1 MFNKNNFCERLVY
14 IKKELPLQ
22 PIWDIYIIKIYESKN

>member
-1 MFNKNNFCERLVY
+1 MFNKINFCERLVY

-22 PIWDIYIIKIYESKN
+22 PIRDIYIKNL